1 MKNVFTYVL
10 AIAAAAIMSVG
21 TAQADHTV
29 YHARAR
35 LQGAT
40 TTQGLGL
47 NGVVELPALSDDPGQ
62 VMALTGVALVDGDK
76 KLSLNLGGLVSAG
89 DVTGLVDARLALPLL
104 NSVDAWVNLRW
115 AGFED
120 PNSSSAYGFAMVDFT
135 LPGVFDFAAVG
146 METENVITTNS
157 SDFGYGPNL
166 LLKPTK
172 NVGFQTSYQV
182 HSNAGHQGWLRLV
195 VDLS

>member
-1 MKNVFTYVL
+1 MNKIFTYVL
-10 AIAAAAIMSVG
+10 ALAAVATLSLG

-35 LQGAT
+35 LQGT
-40 TTQGLGL
+40 TVDSGFGL

-62 VMALTGVALVDGDK
+62 VMVLTGLAHVEGER
-76 KLSLNLGGLVSAG
+76 KLSLNVGGVVVG
-89 DVTGLVDARLALPLL
+89 GFVTGLVDTRLAFPLFS
-104 NSVDAWVNLRW
+104 NVDVWANLRW
-115 AGFED
+115 TGFED
-120 PNSSSAYGFAMVDFT
+120 PNSSSAYGFGMVDFT
-135 LPGVFDFAAVG
+135 LPGKFNFAAVG

-182 HSNAGHQGWLRLV
+182 HSNAGHQGWVRLV